1 MYFEFDNSILETLPN
16 AKQNKTIGVGNSTT
30 TAGGLAKSIKAEGNI
45 KYI

>member
-16 AKQNKTIGVGNSTT
+16 AKQNKTIGVGNSA